1 MICGTIDTKVR
12 KMAFSR
18 QIEERTLE
26 KMMEI
31 YCKDKHRC
39 LLSGCAE
46 CSELL
51 SYARERLARCPLGKQ
66 KPVCA
71 KCPVHCY
78 KPEMRGRIKTVMR
91 YCGPKMIF
99 ISPLLTLHYILKKMF
114 K

>member
-1 MICGTIDTKVR
+1 MS
-12 KMAFSR
+12 FSR
-18 QIEERTLE
+18 QLEERTLE

-31 YCKDKHRC
+31 YCKDKHR
-39 LLSGCAE
+39 LFLSGCTE

-51 SYARERLARCPLGKQ
+51 SYARERLVRCPFGEE

-91 YCGPKMIF
+91 YSGPKMIF
-99 ISPLLTLHYILKKMF
+99 KSPLLTLRYIFRKMIT